1 MRPLATAAELERAE
15 SPELSP
21 VSPDTFYQGM
31 VVKHPEY
38 GLGKV
43 VALSGSG
50 DRRSATVAFASS
62 AGQRRF
68 MLMHSELRP
77 IKSS

>member
-1 MRPLATAAELERAE
+1 LAA
-15 SPELSP
+15 
-21 VSPDTFYQGM
+21 VSPDAFYQGM

-50 DRRSATVAFASS
+50 PRRSATVAFASS
-62 AGQRRF
+62 AGQKRF
-68 MLMHSELRP
+68 MLMHSDLRP
-77 IKSS
+77 IKNS